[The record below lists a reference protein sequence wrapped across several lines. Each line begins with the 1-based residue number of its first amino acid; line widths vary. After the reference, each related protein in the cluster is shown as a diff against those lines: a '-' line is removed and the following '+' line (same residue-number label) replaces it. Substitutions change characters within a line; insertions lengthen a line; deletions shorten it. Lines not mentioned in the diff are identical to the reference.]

1 MNSYWPWGEENVC
14 VIGEIIL
21 WITSSPYSGLL
32 THNNKAGDAIGK
44 DILHLEQL
52 WPRNT
57 NRNMENPGTEEHKN
71 AFINEKK
78 KKYKY

>member
-1 MNSYWPWGEENVC
+1 M
-14 VIGEIIL
+14 
-21 WITSSPYSGLL
+21 SSPYSGLL

-44 DILHLEQL
+44 DFLHLEQL

-71 AFINEKK
+71 A
-78 KKYKY
+78 